1 MSEPAKLQK
10 NMMIATKTNIASGMN
25 ALTVLEETCSHAKI
39 KTNHTAFKRMED
51 KTQEHVV
58 PMRVR

>member
-1 MSEPAKLQK
+1 
-10 NMMIATKTNIASGMN
+10 MMIATKTNIASGMN